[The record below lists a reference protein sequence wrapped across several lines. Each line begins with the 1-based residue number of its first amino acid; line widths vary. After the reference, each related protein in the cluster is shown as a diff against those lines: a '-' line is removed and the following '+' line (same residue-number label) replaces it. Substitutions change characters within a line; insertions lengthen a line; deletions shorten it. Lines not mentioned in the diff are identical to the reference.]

1 MRREGITLDM
11 NVADGRKER
20 NKQNSIL
27 SMQYLVQCLNYVS
40 VFLVFSYIHKP
51 ATSFK
56 SYSFPWKENAYCV
69 KLCGGFV
76 LLINE
81 NWWDQ
86 QLIWGYKLRQY
97 EQCSSEINRFPS
109 YCVLK
114 SFNEWLW
121 LWLVENKCSS
131 G

>member
-56 SYSFPWKENAYCV
+56 TIAFPGKKMLTVSNYVVVLYC
-69 KLCGGFV
+69 
-76 LLINE
+76 
-81 NWWDQ
+81 
-86 QLIWGYKLRQY
+86 
-97 EQCSSEINRFPS
+97 
-109 YCVLK
+109 
-114 SFNEWLW
+114 
-121 LWLVENKCSS
+121 
-131 G
+131 